1 MDAYA
6 SFRSFLCIHVL
17 LADLLTQHNL
27 VITEFGRSNVLH
39 PAADLR
45 NLPALEFVGW
55 NFPAAKRTEVMYLR
69 PIVEQVGT
77 WDGLCCNSHAL

>member
-1 MDAYA
+1 MDAHPYVCA
-6 SFRSFLCIHVL
+6 FLWIDVL

-77 WDGLCCNSHAL
+77 WDGFCCNSHAL